1 MSFASN
7 TKSELLSLKA
17 DECCRIAELSALLTL
32 NGSINLSS
40 DGLRIEFQTTNIQIA
55 RKVIKSTKD
64 LYKIDVDI
72 LSKKQMKLKKK
83 DIYIVIIRNKANE
96 IINELGLMNTG
107 ENFMQGIDDTL
118 IIKDCCKKAYLRGAF
133 LASGS
138 INSPKSSSYHLEIH
152 SKDELHVN
160 ALKDLMNYFYLNAK
174 VVKKKRGFI
183 AYIKESEKISDFL
196 RAAGAISA
204 LFEFE
209 DERIK
214 RDFVNSITRVMN
226 MEIANQNKTL
236 IAANKQLRSISV
248 LENMVDVSRLPVSMK
263 EAIELRK
270 KFPESSLSELSFLS
284 YEVINKRISK
294 SALNHRFRN
303 INDLSDKILEGL
315 NE

>member
-1 MSFASN
+1 MSFASD

-17 DECCRIAELSALLTL
+17 DKCCKLAELSALLTL
-32 NGSINLSS
+32 NGNINLSS

-55 RKVIKSTKD
+55 RKVIKNTKE
-64 LYKIDVDI
+64 LYRIDVDI
-72 LSKKQMKLKKK
+72 LSKKQMKLKKR
-83 DIYIVIIRNKANE
+83 DIYIIVIRERASE
-96 IINELGLMNTG
+96 IINELGLMNTN
-107 ENFMQGIDDTL
+107 ENFFQGIDDTL
-118 IIKDCCKKAYLRGAF
+118 ILKECCKRSYLRGAF

-138 INSPKSSSYHLEIH
+138 INSPESSSYHLEIH
-152 SKDELHVN
+152 SKDEAHVN

-174 VVKKKRGFI
+174 VTKKKRGFI
-183 AYIKESEKISDFL
+183 AYIKESEKIADFI
-196 RAAGAISA
+196 RVVGAINA

-236 IAANKQLRSISV
+236 EAANKQLRSISV
-248 LENMVDVSRLPVSMK
+248 LENMVDTARLSKSMK
-263 EAIELRK
+263 EAMELRK
-270 KFPESSLSELSFLS
+270 AFPESSLNELSDLS
-284 YEVINKRISK
+284 FDTVNKQISK

-303 INDLSDKILEGL
+303 INDLSDQILEGL

>member
-17 DECCRIAELSALLTL
+17 DKCCQLAELSALLTL
-32 NGSINLSS
+32 NGNINLSS
-40 DGLRIEFQTTNIQIA
+40 NGLRIEFQTTNIQIA
-55 RKVIKSTKD
+55 RKVIKSTKE
-64 LYKIDVDI
+64 LYNIEVDI

-83 DIYIVIIRNKANE
+83 DIYIIVIRSRVNE
-96 IINELGLMNTG
+96 IINELGLMNTN
-107 ENFMQGIDDTL
+107 ENYFIGIDDTVVL
-118 IIKDCCKKAYLRGAF
+118 KECCKRSYLRGAF

-138 INSPKSSSYHLEIH
+138 INSPISSSYHLEIH
-152 SKDELHVN
+152 SNTEEHVN
-160 ALKDLMNYFYLNAK
+160 ALKDLMNYFNLNTK
-174 VVKKKRGFI
+174 VSKKKRGYI

-196 RAAGAISA
+196 RVVGAISA

-236 IAANKQLRSISV
+236 EAANKQLRSISV
-248 LENMVDVSRLPVSMK
+248 LENMVDISRLPTSMK

-270 KFPESSLSELSFLS
+270 KFPESSLNELSDLS
-284 YEVINKRISK
+284 FETFNKRISK
-294 SALNHRFRN
+294 SALNHRFRS
-303 INDLSDKILEGL
+303 INDLSNQILEGL